1 MDTTVIMTLFLVF
14 FVFLA
19 LGVPISFSI
28 GLATFAALTVNFS
41 MATSADII
49 AQKAMTGLNS
59 FGLLAVP
66 FFILAGNIM
75 NRGGIAKRLVDFANV
90 FVGWL
95 PGSLSHI
102 NIFANMLFG
111 AISGSAFS
119 AAAAVGGI
127 MTPIQKEEGY
137 DPAFAASVNIAS
149 CPSGLLIPPSGV
161 LILYS
166 LVSGGTSVA
175 ALFVA
180 GYLPGLLMGVGLM
193 LPTIWLASRLGIKGT
208 SVREGSTQK
217 IVAALPSLALIV
229 VVIGGIVGGI
239 FTATEASAIAVIY
252 SLVLALLYKEIT
264 FSQLPSIF
272 RESAITTCIVLFL
285 VGTSMGMSWVMASAN
300 VPAFVSSVLGQFSD
314 QPLLVLLFVNIFLLV
329 IGTFMDLTPAVLIF
343 TPIFLPIMKKIGIDP
358 VHFGM
363 IMVFNLCIGIC
374 TPPVGSALFIG
385 CSVADVPMNRV
396 IRYLIPMYVV
406 LFVVLLLVTYI
417 PGISLWLPKL
427 FGLM

>member
-111 AISGSAFS
+111 AISGSAVS

-127 MTPIQKEEGY
+127 MAPIQKEEGY